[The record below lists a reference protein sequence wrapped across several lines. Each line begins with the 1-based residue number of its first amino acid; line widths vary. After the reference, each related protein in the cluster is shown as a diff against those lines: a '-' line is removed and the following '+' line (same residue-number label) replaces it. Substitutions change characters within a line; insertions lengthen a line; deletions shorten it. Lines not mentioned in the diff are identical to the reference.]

1 VVSIAA
7 AAFAC
12 LQARVARGARDA
24 TIDQAKTARKALE
37 LQRAQ
42 QHQVD
47 APTFALA
54 IVPSDGE
61 PHRAPAEGDQAR
73 VSGIRCQQVR
83 QASAQVHHGDRAPL
97 AVFLTFLQPVL

>member
-1 VVSIAA
+1 
-7 AAFAC
+7 
-12 LQARVARGARDA
+12 
-24 TIDQAKTARKALE
+24 

-83 QASAQVHHGDRAPL
+83 QAGAQVHHGDRAPL